1 MFVIFIG
8 RDNWWSLYLSKA
20 SCSRQCLVP
29 AAVQH
34 PPATSFDVLTAIDTL
49 WALRDMPTISGK
61 IIGYN
66 GDIMWYIYIHC
77 IYIYIQIWVCPKRG
91 DTPNIQLWLGNWW
104 YNIKHSGVLH
114 FQTKPLGIGKTFS
127 SSCWLRDVGWGPKY
141 LAKGFP
147 ECGCNVVN
155 PLPQAFFLGMV
166 FLFCTPKGKLG

>member
-1 MFVIFIG
+1 MGI
-8 RDNWWSLYLSKA
+8 
-20 SCSRQCLVP
+20 SC
-29 AAVQH
+29 
-34 PPATSFDVLTAIDTL
+34 
-49 WALRDMPTISGK
+49 
-61 IIGYN
+61 
-66 GDIMWYIYIHC
+66 DIYIYTV
-77 IYIYIQIWVCPKRG
+77 YIYIQIWVCPKRG

-166 FLFCTPKGKLG
+166 FLFCTPKGKLGQRGRELNRSNIQHQAGFGTNASAPYGPLWFKWWPRRLRLSCYLQCRDA

>member
-66 GDIMWYIYIHC
+66 GDIMWYIYTL
-77 IYIYIQIWVCPKRG
+77 YIYIHTNLGVSKKRRY
-91 DTPNIQLWLGNWW
+91 T
-104 YNIKHSGVLH
+104 KHSTL
-114 FQTKPLGIGKTFS
+114 IGKLMIQHQTFRGAPFS
-127 SSCWLRDVGWGPKY
+127 DEPTWNSQNYRQAAGWGTLVGDQNIWPKD
-141 LAKGFP
+141 FQ
-147 ECGCNVVN
+147 NVDV
-155 PLPQAFFLGMV
+155 MW
-166 FLFCTPKGKLG
+166 